1 MAILA
6 MFFCFCTGKMPV
18 LLTTTDR
25 DGKGMTMTRRVAMKR
40 SLWLSLGLL
49 VIVVGCLLLFRGCNE
64 QPAGP
69 QPQVAPSATK
79 PADDS
84 RHLAPGRSYVARY
97 GFSILPPI
105 GYEGRSPGGSALLLF
120 LGPED
125 FGYFPNIAV
134 SVKDDD
140 GTPIEKLG
148 ETVKNELKKKRSSY
162 TVVTEGLTLLD
173 GKRAYAITA
182 QYVQGAY
189 SVQSLQYLV
198 RSNGR
203 VYTLIFTAHARAL
216 GKHKG
221 EFETAAKS
229 AMID

>member
-1 MAILA
+1 
-6 MFFCFCTGKMPV
+6 MPV
-18 LLTTTDR
+18 LLTE
-25 DGKGMTMTRRVAMKR
+25 GMTMTRRVAMIR

-49 VIVVGCLLLFRGCNE
+49 VTVVGCLLLLRGCNE
-64 QPAGP
+64 QPAPGP
-69 QPQVAPSATK
+69 QPQVAPPATK
-79 PADDS
+79 PADNS

-97 GFSILPPI
+97 GFSILPPA
-105 GYEGRSPGGSALLLF
+105 GYEGRSPGGNALLLF

-125 FGYFPNIAV
+125 FGYSPNIAV

-189 SVQSLQYLV
+189 NVQSIQYLV

-203 VYTLIFTAHARAL
+203 VYTLTFTAHARAL